1 MSDSPSMYLC
11 VDCGGSKTAAA
22 IATKDGTVV
31 GRGLGGPSNYTDVG
45 LAKFVQSFSDAVA
58 NAYKA
63 ALGSGDAPELPL
75 NSGVLQAAW
84 IGVSGVDSPAA
95 VAALT
100 GALAPLLA
108 LPPSAPR
115 LLVANDTH
123 LLASPL
129 RLHSDVSTAVV
140 AIAGTGSIAVSFKL
154 QEDGSLQELGRVGGW
169 GWLLGDE
176 GSGFYVGREAVRE
189 ILTRADRAALTGEPA
204 APSTLRDKVFEIFE
218 IENPYDV
225 FSVIYAADPI
235 PGIGATPAAKP
246 ILDKERKHRMA
257 GLAPVVFECAFVE
270 KDELALTVLQ
280 SSAGALARQISAMLK
295 TENDASPAAN
305 AVLASSSILCLGGSL
320 VSQEGYQN
328 LLKEELAKFGH
339 VFRYMQYVDD
349 VTGLGAAG
357 IASSA

>member
-1 MSDSPSMYLC
+1 MSDSPSLYLC

-45 LAKFVQSFSDAVA
+45 LAKFIQSFSDAVA

-63 ALGSGDAPELPL
+63 AAGTIDAPELPL
-75 NSGVLQAAW
+75 NTGVLQAAW

-95 VAALT
+95 VIALT

-129 RLHSDVSTAVV
+129 RLHSDVDTAVV
-140 AIAGTGSIAVSFKL
+140 AIAGTGSIAVSFRLKD
-154 QEDGSLQELGRVGGW
+154 DGSLQELGRVGGW
-169 GWLLGDE
+169 GWLLGDD
-176 GSGFYVGREAVRE
+176 GSGFFVGRETIRE
-189 ILTRADRAALTGEPA
+189 ILTRADRALLTGEAP

-218 IENPYDV
+218 IDNAYDV
-225 FSVIYAADPI
+225 FSVIYAPDPVQ
-235 PGIGATPAAKP
+235 GVGASPAAKR
-246 ILDKERKHRMA
+246 ILEKERKHRMA
-257 GLAPVVFECAFVE
+257 TLAPVVFECAFVE
-270 KDELALTVLQ
+270 KDELALTVLRN
-280 SSAGALARQISAMLK
+280 SAGALALQISAMLK
-295 TENDASPAAN
+295 TENDSGPAVN

-320 VSQEGYQN
+320 VSKEGYQN
-328 LLKEELAKFGH
+328 LLKEELAKLGH
-339 VFRYMQYVDD
+339 VFRYLQYVDD

-357 IASSA
+357 IASTA